1 MCTQLELKTL
11 ERQHAELSISL
22 ISIKGSMHASFHLV
36 AKKSYFYYGLL
47 FIKMKGL
54 FCLVVF

>member
-11 ERQHAELSISL
+11 GRQHAELSISL

-36 AKKSYFYYGLL
+36 AKNLA
-47 FIKMKGL
+47 FIMGYSL
-54 FCLVVF
+54 